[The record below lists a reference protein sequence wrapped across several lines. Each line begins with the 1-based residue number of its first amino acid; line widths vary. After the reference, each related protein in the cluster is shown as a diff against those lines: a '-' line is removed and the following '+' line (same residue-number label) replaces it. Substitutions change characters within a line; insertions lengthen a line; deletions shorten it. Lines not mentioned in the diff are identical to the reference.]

1 MSEVAKPTPIDT
13 TTPTTDATTDDDD
26 EASIMTEVAA
36 PPPAETE
43 STPAK
48 VVEEEPIKEEEK
60 ADAFLAYIMNLWA
73 MITGKVKEID
83 ENAGISTKVAELDGE
98 YHVSETLNN
107 AKEVVS
113 AKITELTAKGE
124 EKEAE
129 VKEAEPEVKEEKEWV
144 EVDEKEQ

>member
-1 MSEVAKPTPIDT
+1 MSEVAEPTPIDT
-13 TTPTTDATTDDDD
+13 TTPTQDAAATTDDDD

-36 PPPAETE
+36 PPAETE
-43 STPAK
+43 STPTK

-129 VKEAEPEVKEEKEWV
+129 EKEAEVKEEKEWV

>member
-1 MSEVAKPTPIDT
+1 MSEVAEPTPIDT
-13 TTPTTDATTDDDD
+13 TTPTQDAAATTDDDD

-36 PPPAETE
+36 PPAETE

-48 VVEEEPIKEEEK
+48 VVEESEPIKEEEK
-60 ADAFLAYIMNLWA
+60 ADAFLAYIMSLWA
-73 MITGKVKEID
+73 IITGKVKEID

-129 VKEAEPEVKEEKEWV
+129 VKEEKEWV

>member
-1 MSEVAKPTPIDT
+1 MSEVAEPTPIDT
-13 TTPTTDATTDDDD
+13 TTPTQDAAATTDDDD

-36 PPPAETE
+36 PPADKTE

-48 VVEEEPIKEEEK
+48 VAEEEPMKEEEK
-60 ADAFLAYIMNLWA
+60 ADAFLAYIMSLWA
-73 MITGKVKEID
+73 IITGKVKEID

-129 VKEAEPEVKEEKEWV
+129 VKEEKEWV

>member
-1 MSEVAKPTPIDT
+1 MSEVAEPTPIDT

-36 PPPAETE
+36 PPAETE
-43 STPAK
+43 STPTK
-48 VVEEEPIKEEEK
+48 VAEEEPTLKEEEK

-129 VKEAEPEVKEEKEWV
+129 VKEAEVKEEKEWV